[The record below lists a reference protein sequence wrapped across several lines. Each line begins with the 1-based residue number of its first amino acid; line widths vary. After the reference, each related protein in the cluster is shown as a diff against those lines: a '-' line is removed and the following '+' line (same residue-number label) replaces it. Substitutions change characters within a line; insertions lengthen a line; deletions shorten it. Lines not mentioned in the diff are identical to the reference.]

1 MSGQSGSRVPDSP
14 DGPAGA
20 DGRGDV
26 AYMLPRHHT
35 EIDRLDVQHYALQ
48 VALSGNYLAPVQGPR
63 TVLDVGCGTG
73 QWAFDLCAQFPDAEV
88 VGFDLEPSKPDAP
101 RNYRFVQGN
110 LLEGLPFEDNGFDL
124 VHQRLLVTG
133 LPLNAWPDVVA
144 DLVRVAR
151 PGAWIEL
158 VEAGADIEPSGPAT
172 RRLFELTTRLAASFD
187 LDTSGVVVRSL
198 DDYLR
203 LAGAERVSRRS
214 IAVPIGEWGGRVGS
228 LMASDFRSM
237 FTRLGGTLR
246 SQLRLA
252 REECDDLVSRMQQE
266 WERYRTRYT
275 FTYAFGRKPD

>member
-1 MSGQSGSRVPDSP
+1 MSGQSGSRVPDNP
-14 DGPAGA
+14 VDPAGA

-48 VALSGNYLAPVQGPR
+48 GALPGNYLAPVVRPR
-63 TVLDVGCGTG
+63 KVLDVGCGTG
-73 QWAFDLCAQFPDAEV
+73 QWAFDLCVEFPDAEV
-88 VGFDLEPSKPDAP
+88 VGFDLEPSKPKAP
-101 RNYRFVQGN
+101 GNYRFVRGN
-110 LLEGLPFEDNGFDL
+110 LLHGLPFEDNGFDL

-158 VEAGADIEPSGPAT
+158 VEAGSDIEPSGPAT

-203 LAGAERVSRRS
+203 LAGAERVVRRS
-214 IAVPIGEWGGRVGS
+214 IAVPVGEWGGRVGS

-246 SQLRLA
+246 SHFGLA
-252 REECDDLVSRMQQE
+252 QQECDDLVSRMQQE

-275 FTYAFGRKPD
+275 FTCAFGRKPD